1 MMQRAPHFS
10 PSIITPL
17 LPQLAPSLRKQS
29 PMSSPVKSYL
39 KALLALSED
48 KTLES
53 SRRSLLQSLSDADL
67 QKVVQHGVGR
77 EFARGELE
85 EIAVTILD
93 VISREPQ
100 ADYEDGAT
108 RDAPVKV
115 EQEPDGDGDN
125 IVVLAPPPQ
134 RRTWDS
140 TTNHS

>member
-1 MMQRAPHFS
+1 
-10 PSIITPL
+10 
-17 LPQLAPSLRKQS
+17 
-29 PMSSPVKSYL
+29 MSSPVKSYL